1 MVGSLRSEVD
11 VRMEEAGPGDS
22 GHVCNW
28 EETSTN
34 ERCIDRWKGKSQRS
48 GVSPGVG
55 TSSKSRAALGDKA
68 TSSTVDPGVWYPVLS
83 KEAGASPSNQA
94 TNP

>member
-1 MVGSLRSEVD
+1 MFVIGRRQAPMKDALI
-11 VRMEEAGPGDS
+11 G
-22 GHVCNW
+22 
-28 EETSTN
+28 
-34 ERCIDRWKGKSQRS
+34 GKARVNGA